1 MLRTK
6 FFHMKV
12 LNRNKK
18 IGSPSFIL
26 ELDDI
31 WRKHDEYTTY

>member
-6 FFHMKV
+6 LFQMKV

-18 IGSPSFIL
+18 IWLTIFFL
-26 ELDDI
+26 EFDDI
-31 WRKHDEYTTY
+31 WRDCNEHTMY